1 MAKQDSRSLKIHK
14 SHRDNKQV
22 PELRLI
28 GVWMEQLGFNIG
40 ERVQITTRDRLLII
54 EPVQVCEPEQD
65 YQAASP
71 KAEQVLREVNQP
83 LKKLL

>member
-1 MAKQDSRSLKIHK
+1 MASNKGRSLKIH
-14 SHRDNKQV
+14 SYHRDNKQV

-54 EPVQVCEPEQD
+54 EPLEEEAKEEAN
-65 YQAASP
+65 YKAAL
-71 KAEQVLREVNQP
+71 QEVKQT
-83 LKKLL
+83 LKRLSK